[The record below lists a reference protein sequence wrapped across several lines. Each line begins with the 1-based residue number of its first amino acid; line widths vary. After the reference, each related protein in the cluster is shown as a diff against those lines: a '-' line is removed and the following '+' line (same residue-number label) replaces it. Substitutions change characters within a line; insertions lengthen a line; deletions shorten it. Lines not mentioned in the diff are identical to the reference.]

1 MEIFTNLLRT
11 VMFFVDN
18 IVYGLIT
25 VIYKLFIYLSE
36 INLFSFDDSTPLGA
50 LIGRIYVLLGIF
62 MLFKVSFSLIQYII
76 DPNLFSDK
84 SKGFGKLVTN
94 ALVTMVLLVSVPY
107 IFTYAMEIQSKIVQ
121 SNVIGTLILG
131 ENAGRVVNTDS
142 KGNTTSINADTAGEM
157 AEDVQF
163 LLFGAFFSVNPDVI
177 PACKKSPVF
186 GTVAMANNQ
195 EKIDD
200 KTCLETLK
208 EEFES
213 DDNDMKAAG
222 VGLND
227 FFKTGDGR
235 HFDHFDKLLWW
246 QIDGQY
252 AINYLPII
260 STAAGIYVVFLL
272 ISFCIDVAV
281 RAIKL
286 AFLQMIAPIA
296 IVSYIDPKE
305 SISNSKLRNW
315 TKECVSTYFSL
326 FLRIATIFLVMVLI
340 STIASSIFADEGEIS
355 GQINNIEAGYNMWIY
370 VFLVIGAFV
379 FAKKVPQMIETIFGI
394 KGTGDLSL
402 NPFKNAGMGIGGAML
417 AGGAAF
423 AGAGAANAIAAG
435 AQGMNIAK
443 QTLGAEKGQRYDT
456 FRRTISGI
464 SKEKWND
471 MSAGQ
476 QRMATLNGTRHGLGG
491 VLGIIGG
498 AGSAAARVTA
508 KGETKGLSDIG
519 KHATGAIDA
528 TKKARIERDS
538 RQSQSLGTRMSN
550 KVTEFAGIKNEYGG
564 FGKLDADAKALKERL
579 QEADEYQRKASARK
593 IDAVHDIADR
603 NGMFDNQV
611 LNINT
616 ADYLK
621 MAQEQMLTG
630 YNSSLGS
637 EEEFLAANK
646 DNIMKAAYAEYQKDV
661 PGTEKSIK
669 AEDFERL
676 SQVNANSDSI
686 RKYEA
691 DLKKQLK
698 QVEEAMGKKEDKK

>member
-1 MEIFTNLLRT
+1 MDVFTNLLRT
-11 VMFFVDN
+11 VMFFIDN
-18 IVYGLIT
+18 VVYGLIT

-50 LIGRIYVLLGIF
+50 LISRVYVVLGIF

-107 IFTYAMEIQSKIVQ
+107 IFTYAMEIQTKIVQ

-131 ENAGRVVNTDS
+131 ESAGNVVSTDN

-163 LLFGAFFSVNPDVI
+163 LLFGAFFSVNPDAI
-177 PACKKSPVF
+177 PACEESPVF
-186 GTVAMANNQ
+186 GTVAMANTP
-195 EKIDD
+195 K
-200 KTCLETLK
+200 CLEALK
-208 EEFES
+208 EEFIKDE
-213 DDNDMKAAG
+213 NDMKAAG

-246 QIDGQY
+246 KIDGKY

-272 ISFCIDVAV
+272 ISFCVDIAV

-305 SISNSKLRNW
+305 SISNSKLHSW
-315 TKECVSTYFSL
+315 AKECVTTYFSL

-340 STIASSIFADEGEIS
+340 STIASSVFMDGGNIS
-355 GQINNIEAGYNMWIY
+355 NQINNVEFGYNMGIY
-370 VFLVIGAFV
+370 VLLVIGAFM
-379 FAKKVPQMIETIFGI
+379 FAKKVPQMIESIFGI
-394 KGTGDLSL
+394 KMSGELNL
-402 NPFKNAGMGIGGAML
+402 NPFKGAGGAL
-417 AGGAAF
+417 VAGGAAF
-423 AGAGAANAIAAG
+423 AGAGLANTIALG
-435 AQGMNIAK
+435 SQGMNVAK
-443 QTLGAEKGQRYDT
+443 QWLGAEKGQRYDT
-456 FRRTISGI
+456 FRRTVSGI
-464 SKEKWND
+464 SKDKWND
-471 MSAGQ
+471 MTAGQ
-476 QRMATLNGTRHGLGG
+476 KRMATFTGTRHGLGG
-491 VLGIIGG
+491 IFGIAGG
-498 AGSAAARVTA
+498 AGAAAARVAA
-508 KGETKGLSDIG
+508 KGETKGLSDVG
-519 KHATGAIDA
+519 KNATAAMDA

-550 KVTEFAGIKNEYGG
+550 RVTDFAGIKNEYGG
-564 FGKLDADAKALKERL
+564 FGKLDADAKALREKL

-593 IDAVHDIADR
+593 IDTVHDIAASKGWSD
-603 NGMFDNQV
+603 DKVLTIDTSSYLEQV
-611 LNINT
+611 KATDALKALEGTPGYET
-616 ADYLK
+616 AVTNAAYQEYLK
-621 MAQEQMLTG
+621 DVATELGVQDI
-630 YNSSLGS
+630 NSLNANDIMSAIQFKTLS
-637 EEEFLAANK
+637 EE
-646 DNIMKAAYAEYQKDV
+646 
-661 PGTEKSIK
+661 
-669 AEDFERL
+669 
-676 SQVNANSDSI
+676 NANSDSI

-698 QVEEAMGKKEDKK
+698 QVEESMGKKEDKK